1 MPPAALLIDSFAAQA
16 DRDIASVTPASASL
30 VKLTVTDN
38 AIAAVGLAME
48 LVGNPGLSRANP
60 LERHYRDVLCSRVHT
75 PQNDMILLDAG
86 RQALGL

>member
-1 MPPAALLIDSFAAQA
+1 VLIETIAAQS
-16 DRDIASVTPASASL
+16 DRAIEPVTPDQASL

-60 LERHYRDVLCSRVHT
+60 LERHHRDVLCSRVHS
-75 PQNDMILLDAG
+75 PQNDTILLAAG